1 VRGTLAAARVVPPK
15 SEIFVTS
22 TDGVV
27 IRIAADTIS
36 RQKRGAGGVK
46 VMNTSAGAEISAFA
60 LVPPEA
66 DEE

>member
-1 VRGTLAAARVVPPK
+1 
-15 SEIFVTS
+15 
-22 TDGVV
+22 V

-36 RQKRGAGGVK
+36 RQKREAGGVK